1 MTIAENGYSAF
12 KKNPE
17 SQYAHGVV
25 YSDQYVKGDCEFE
38 VEITSYGTS
47 WSGNIKLGIMRC
59 QGQISSNIPR
69 YSPEALNHCM
79 WAATEFYNY
88 IIGGNLETYP
98 YGNITLDSLRQGDR
112 LSLHITEGGD
122 LSFSVNG
129 EDQGVAMRGV
139 YKQGWDVY
147 IVVDHYG
154 NCVSTRIIKASE

>member
-12 KKNPE
+12 KKNPQ
-17 SQYAHGVV
+17 SQYARGVV
-25 YSDQYVKGDCEFE
+25 YSNQSVKGDCEFE

-59 QGQISSNIPR
+59 QGQIPSIIPR
-69 YSPEALNHCM
+69 YSPEALNHCI
-79 WAATEFYNY
+79 WTATEFYNY
-88 IIGGNLETYP
+88 NIGGNLKKYQ
-98 YGNITLDSLRQGDR
+98 YGKITLDSLRRGDR

-129 EDQGVAMRGV
+129 EDQGIAMRGV